1 VCALLNRCP
10 DVVALSEP
18 LDVAAIT
25 AVRRPRR
32 MVGAIAEW
40 FDQARHDLAT
50 SGTATAK
57 VLDGSLDTTNYA
69 LEQVDPNTGRRMRA
83 GAERQSIGVDKQ
95 LGTDFYLAVKHPAL
109 FTALATQ
116 LNRQFQT
123 VGIVR
128 NPLALLA
135 SWSTVDMAIG
145 RGHLPYAERADRR
158 LRRQLR
164 RIRSV
169 VDRQLA
175 LIDWAFDKM
184 AALDSR
190 LVVRY
195 EDVIISGGSALA
207 AIAPSAGELDESL
220 VSGNV
225 AKHYDADIV
234 AAFAERLQR
243 SPGTYARWYPAD
255 EIEQLAQEYAH
266 DRGDPGRAG

>member
-1 VCALLNRCP
+1 
-10 DVVALSEP
+10 
-18 LDVAAIT
+18 
-25 AVRRPRR
+25 
-32 MVGAIAEW
+32 MVSAIAEW
-40 FDQARHDLAT
+40 FDQARHDLTT

-109 FTALATQ
+109 FTALAPQ
-116 LNRQFQT
+116 LNREFQT

-158 LRRQLR
+158 LRRQLQQTR
-164 RIRSV
+164 NV

-175 LIDWAFDKM
+175 LIGWAFDKM
-184 AALDSR
+184 SVLDPS

-195 EDVIISGGSALA
+195 EDVIASGGSALA
-207 AIAPSAGELDESL
+207 AIAPSAGGLDESL

-225 AKHYDADIV
+225 AKHYDPDTV
-234 AAFAERLQR
+234 AAFAERLRRQ
-243 SPGTYARWYPAD
+243 PGGYARWYPSH
-255 EIEQLAQEYAH
+255 EIEQLAQEYADH
-266 DRGDPGRAG
+266 RGDRSDRPD